1 LAFFVYFYT
10 IKLYRMKT
18 HATTTYF
25 ETQGEAIRFIE
36 EAIAKRKYEMAPT
49 DNLRFEHVS
58 YETTVHYNIPLQRTD
73 GKNTKRWLHIQMY
86 RMHSGRYEANYY
98 LS

>member
-1 LAFFVYFYT
+1 MRTYST
-10 IKLYRMKT
+10 N
-18 HATTTYF
+18 TYF
-25 ETQGEAIRFIE
+25 ETQAAAIHCIE
-36 EAIAKRKYEMAPT
+36 ESIEKRKYQMVPT
-49 DNLRFEHVS
+49 DSLRFEHVS

-86 RMHSGRYEANYY
+86 RMPSGRYEANYY